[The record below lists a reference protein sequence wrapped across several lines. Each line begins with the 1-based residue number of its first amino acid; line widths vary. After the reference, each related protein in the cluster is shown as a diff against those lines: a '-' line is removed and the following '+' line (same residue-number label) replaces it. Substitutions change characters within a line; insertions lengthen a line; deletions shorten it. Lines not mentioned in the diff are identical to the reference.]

1 MNRYITQVKLK
12 NFQDHA
18 DTTIDFTNGINLI
31 VGSSDAGKSAILRAI
46 NLVFHNN
53 YKRDTYIRHGEKECS
68 VSVKFSDGVE
78 VTRVKGEDVNSY
90 LITDAEGNI
99 HSFPK
104 VGTGIP
110 DEVKKNLGNPPLDD
124 KKRPISYADQMSSL
138 FLVDLSSSDLP
149 RTLSELTGIQHL
161 QTSAELL
168 SKTARSYDRSIKD
181 KKEKIEKLETELDN
195 YSYVDKDLERIEGIE
210 EKLKDVN
217 KQIEKSNRARFFI
230 EQNNKIFLEAKQIKT
245 KLAKEKAFA
254 ELKDQF
260 DNLSKLSNKVSRS
273 NFYLSE
279 YQKIAK
285 EYKKTKANLSS
296 CEQFLTAENKNL
308 MESVKLFIDVNTRA
322 KSFIKNDKDL
332 STSINDEAAAKELE
346 EQNVKALKEEL
357 NILIDELKLNGNWCE
372 SCNRPLI

>member
-53 YKRDTYIRHGEKECS
+53 YKRDSYIRHGEKECS

-90 LITDAEGNI
+90 LLTDAEGNI

-110 DEVKKNLGNPPLDD
+110 DEIKKNLGNPPLDD

-195 YSYVDKDLERIEGIE
+195 YSYVDKDLERIEDIV

-217 KQIEKSNRARFFI
+217 NQIEKSNRARFFI
-230 EQNNKIFLEAKQIKT
+230 EQNNKIFTEAKQIKV

-254 ELKDQF
+254 ELKENF
-260 DNLSKLSNKVSRS
+260 DELLLLNKKVSRS
-273 NFYLSE
+273 IFYLSE

-285 EYKKTKANLSS
+285 EYKKTKSDLLA
-296 CEQFLTAENKNL
+296 CEQFLTEENKDL
-308 MESVKLFIDVNTRA
+308 MESVKKLIDTNTRS

-332 STSINDEAAAKELE
+332 KDLITTESTAKELE
-346 EQNVKALKEEL
+346 EQNIKNLKEEL
-357 NILIDELKLNGNWCE
+357 NLLIDELKLNGNWCE

>member
-53 YKRDTYIRHGEKECS
+53 YKRDSYIRHGEKECS

-78 VTRVKGEDVNSY
+78 VTRIKGEDVNSY
-90 LITDAEGNI
+90 LLTDAEGNI

-110 DEVKKNLGNPPLDD
+110 DEIKKNLGNPPLDD

-195 YSYVDKDLERIEGIE
+195 YSYVDKDLEKIEDIV

-217 KQIEKSNRARFFI
+217 SQIEKSNRARFFI
-230 EQNNKIFLEAKQIKT
+230 EQNNKIFTEAKQIKV

-254 ELKDQF
+254 ELKDKF
-260 DNLSKLSNKVSRS
+260 DELATLSKKVSRS
-273 NFYLSE
+273 TFYLSE

-285 EYKKTKANLSS
+285 EYKKTKTNLLA
-296 CEQFLTAENKNL
+296 CEQFLTEDNKDL
-308 MESVKLFIDVNTRA
+308 MESVKKLIDTNTRSE
-322 KSFIKNDKDL
+322 SFIKNDKDL
-332 STSINDEAAAKELE
+332 KDLISVESTAKELE
-346 EQNVKALKEEL
+346 EQNVKNLKEEL
-357 NILIDELKLNGNWCE
+357 NLLIDELKLNGNWCE

>member
-53 YKRDTYIRHGEKECS
+53 YKRDSYIRHGEKECS

-78 VTRVKGEDVNSY
+78 VTRIKGEDVNSY
-90 LITDAEGNI
+90 LLTDAEGNI

-110 DEVKKNLGNPPLDD
+110 DEIKKNLGNPPLDD

-195 YSYVDKDLERIEGIE
+195 YSYVDKDLERIEDIV

-217 KQIEKSNRARFFI
+217 SQIEKSNRARFFI
-230 EQNNKIFLEAKQIKT
+230 EQNNKIFTEAKQIKV

-254 ELKDQF
+254 ELKDKF
-260 DNLSKLSNKVSRS
+260 DELATLSKKVSRS
-273 NFYLSE
+273 TFYLSE

-285 EYKKTKANLSS
+285 EYKKTKTNLLA
-296 CEQFLTAENKNL
+296 CEQFLTEDNKDL
-308 MESVKLFIDVNTRA
+308 MESVKKLIDTNTRSE
-322 KSFIKNDKDL
+322 SFIKNDKDL
-332 STSINDEAAAKELE
+332 KDLISVESTAKELE
-346 EQNVKALKEEL
+346 EQNVKNLKEEL
-357 NILIDELKLNGNWCE
+357 NLLIDELKLNGNWCE

>member
-53 YKRDTYIRHGEKECS
+53 FKRDTYIRHGEKECS

-78 VTRVKGEDVNSY
+78 VTRIKGEDVNSY
-90 LITDAEGNI
+90 LLTDAEGNI

-110 DEVKKNLGNPPLDD
+110 DEIKKNLGNPPLDD
-124 KKRPISYADQMSSL
+124 KKRPISYSDQMSSL

-195 YSYVDKDLERIEGIE
+195 YSYVDKDLERIEDIV

-217 KQIEKSNRARFFI
+217 NQIEKSNRARFFI
-230 EQNNKIFLEAKQIKT
+230 EQNNKIFTEAKQIKV

-254 ELKDQF
+254 ELKENF
-260 DNLSKLSNKVSRS
+260 DELLLLNKKVSRS
-273 NFYLSE
+273 IFYLSE

-285 EYKKTKANLSS
+285 EYKKTKSDLLA
-296 CEQFLTAENKNL
+296 CEQFLTEENKDL
-308 MESVKLFIDVNTRA
+308 MESVKKLIDINTRS

-332 STSINDEAAAKELE
+332 KDLITTESTAKELE
-346 EQNVKALKEEL
+346 EQNVKNLKEEL
-357 NILIDELKLNGNWCE
+357 NLLIDELKLNGNWCE

>member
-78 VTRVKGEDVNSY
+78 VTRIKGEDVNSY
-90 LITDAEGNI
+90 LLTDAEGNI

-110 DEVKKNLGNPPLDD
+110 DEIKKNLGNPPLDD

-195 YSYVDKDLERIEGIE
+195 YSYVDKDLERVEGIV

-217 KQIEKSNRARFFI
+217 SQIEKSNRARFFI
-230 EQNNKIFLEAKQIKT
+230 EQNNKIFTEAKQIKV

-254 ELKDQF
+254 ELKENF
-260 DNLSKLSNKVSRS
+260 DELLLLNKKVSRS
-273 NFYLSE
+273 IFYLSE

-285 EYKKTKANLSS
+285 EYKKTKSDLLA
-296 CEQFLTAENKNL
+296 CEQFLTEDNKDL
-308 MESVKLFIDVNTRA
+308 MEFVKKLIDTNTRSE
-322 KSFIKNDKDL
+322 SFIKNDKDL
-332 STSINDEAAAKELE
+332 KDLISIESTAKELE
-346 EQNVKALKEEL
+346 EQNVKNLKEEL
-357 NILIDELKLNGNWCE
+357 NLLIDELKLNGNWCE

>member
-18 DTTIDFTNGINLI
+18 DTTVDFTNGINLI

-53 YKRDTYIRHGEKECS
+53 FKRDTYIRHGEKECS

-78 VTRVKGEDVNSY
+78 VTRIKGEDVNSY
-90 LITDAEGNI
+90 LLTDAEGNI

-110 DEVKKNLGNPPLDD
+110 DEIKKNLGNPPLDD

-181 KKEKIEKLETELDN
+181 KKEKIEKLEIDLDN
-195 YSYVDKDLERIEGIE
+195 YSYVDKDLEKIEDIE
-210 EKLKDVN
+210 EKLIDVN

-254 ELKDQF
+254 ELKENF
-260 DNLSKLSNKVSRS
+260 DGLVALSKKLSRS
-273 NFYLSE
+273 NFYLLE

-285 EYKKTKANLSS
+285 EYKKTKANLLS
-296 CEQFLTAENKNL
+296 CEQFLTKDNKDL
-308 MESVKLFIDVNTRA
+308 MESVKKIIDINTRS
-322 KSFIKNDKDL
+322 KSFIKNDNELK
-332 STSINDEAAAKELE
+332 SSITTETAAKELE
-346 EQNVKALKEEL
+346 EQNVKNLKEEL
-357 NILIDELKLNGNWCE
+357 KVLIDELKLNGNWCE

>member
-53 YKRDTYIRHGEKECS
+53 YKRDSYIRHGEKECS

-78 VTRVKGEDVNSY
+78 VTRIKGEDVNSY
-90 LITDAEGNI
+90 LLADAEGNI

-110 DEVKKNLGNPPLDD
+110 DEIKKNLGNPPLDD

-195 YSYVDKDLERIEGIE
+195 YSYVDKDLERIEDIV

-217 KQIEKSNRARFFI
+217 SQIEKSNRARFFI
-230 EQNNKIFLEAKQIKT
+230 EQNNKIFTEAKQIKV

-254 ELKDQF
+254 ELKDKF
-260 DNLSKLSNKVSRS
+260 DELATLSRKVSRS
-273 NFYLSE
+273 TFYLSE

-285 EYKKTKANLSS
+285 EYKKTKTNLLA
-296 CEQFLTAENKNL
+296 CEQFLTEDNKDL
-308 MESVKLFIDVNTRA
+308 MESVKKLIDTNTRSE
-322 KSFIKNDKDL
+322 SFIKNDKDL
-332 STSINDEAAAKELE
+332 KDLISVESTAKELE
-346 EQNVKALKEEL
+346 EQNVKNLKEEL
-357 NILIDELKLNGNWCE
+357 NLLIDELKLNGNWCE

>member
-53 YKRDTYIRHGEKECS
+53 YKRDSYIRHGEKECS

-78 VTRVKGEDVNSY
+78 VTRIKGEDVNSY
-90 LITDAEGNI
+90 LLTDAEGNI

-110 DEVKKNLGNPPLDD
+110 DEIKKNLGNPPLDD

-195 YSYVDKDLERIEGIE
+195 YSYVDKDLERIEDIV

-217 KQIEKSNRARFFI
+217 SQIEKSNRARFFI
-230 EQNNKIFLEAKQIKT
+230 EQNNKIFTEAKQIKV

-254 ELKDQF
+254 ELKDKF
-260 DNLSKLSNKVSRS
+260 DELVTLSRKVSRS
-273 NFYLSE
+273 TFYLSE

-285 EYKKTKANLSS
+285 EYKKTKANLLA
-296 CEQFLTAENKNL
+296 CEQFLTEENKDL
-308 MESVKLFIDVNTRA
+308 MESVKKLIDTNTRSE
-322 KSFIKNDKDL
+322 SFIKNDKDL
-332 STSINDEAAAKELE
+332 KDLISVESTAKELE
-346 EQNVKALKEEL
+346 EQNVKNLKEEL
-357 NILIDELKLNGNWCE
+357 NLLIDELKLNGNWCE

>member
-18 DTTIDFTNGINLI
+18 DTTVDFTNGINLI

-53 YKRDTYIRHGEKECS
+53 FKRDTYIRHGEKECS

-78 VTRVKGEDVNSY
+78 VTRIKGEDVNSY
-90 LITDAEGNI
+90 LLTDAEGNI

-110 DEVKKNLGNPPLDD
+110 DEIKKNLGNPPLDD

-181 KKEKIEKLETELDN
+181 KKEKIEKLETDLDN
-195 YSYVDKDLERIEGIE
+195 YSYVDKDLEKIEDIE
-210 EKLKDVN
+210 EKLIDVN

-230 EQNNKIFLEAKQIKT
+230 EQNNKIFLEAKQIKA

-254 ELKDQF
+254 ELKENF
-260 DNLSKLSNKVSRS
+260 DDLVALNKKLSRS

-285 EYKKTKANLSS
+285 EYKKTKAGLLS
-296 CEQFLTAENKNL
+296 CEQFLTKDNKDL
-308 MESVKLFIDVNTRA
+308 MEAVKKLIDINARS
-322 KSFIKNDKDL
+322 KSFIKNDKELTD
-332 STSINDEAAAKELE
+332 SINTESSAKEIE
-346 EQNVKALKEEL
+346 EQNVKNLKDEL
-357 NILIDELKLNGNWCE
+357 ELLINELKLNGNWCE

>member
-53 YKRDTYIRHGEKECS
+53 YKRDSYIRHGEKECS
-68 VSVKFSDGVE
+68 VSVKFSDGIE

-90 LITDAEGNI
+90 LLTDAEGNI

-110 DEVKKNLGNPPLDD
+110 DEIKKNLGNPPLDD

-195 YSYVDKDLERIEGIE
+195 YSYVDKDLERIEDIV

-217 KQIEKSNRARFFI
+217 NQIEKSNRARFFI
-230 EQNNKIFLEAKQIKT
+230 EQNNKIFTEAKQIKV

-254 ELKDQF
+254 ELKENF
-260 DNLSKLSNKVSRS
+260 DELLLLNKKVSRS
-273 NFYLSE
+273 IFYLSE

-285 EYKKTKANLSS
+285 EYKKTKSDLLA
-296 CEQFLTAENKNL
+296 CEQFLTEENKDL
-308 MESVKLFIDVNTRA
+308 MESVKKLIDTNTRS

-332 STSINDEAAAKELE
+332 KDLITTESTAKELE
-346 EQNVKALKEEL
+346 EQNIKNLKEEL
-357 NILIDELKLNGNWCE
+357 NLLIDELKLNGNWCE

>member
-53 YKRDTYIRHGEKECS
+53 FKRDTYIRHGEKECS

-78 VTRVKGEDVNSY
+78 VTRIKGEDVNSY
-90 LITDAEGNI
+90 LLTDAEGNI

-110 DEVKKNLGNPPLDD
+110 DEIKKNLGNPPLDD

-195 YSYVDKDLERIEGIE
+195 YSYVDKDLERIEDIV

-217 KQIEKSNRARFFI
+217 NQIEKSNRARFFI
-230 EQNNKIFLEAKQIKT
+230 EQNNKIFTEAKQIKV

-254 ELKDQF
+254 ELKENF
-260 DNLSKLSNKVSRS
+260 DELLLLNKKVSRS
-273 NFYLSE
+273 IFYLSE

-285 EYKKTKANLSS
+285 EYKKTKSDLLA
-296 CEQFLTAENKNL
+296 CEQFLTEENKDL
-308 MESVKLFIDVNTRA
+308 MESVKKLIDINTRS

-332 STSINDEAAAKELE
+332 KDLITTESTAKELE
-346 EQNVKALKEEL
+346 EQNVKNLKEEL
-357 NILIDELKLNGNWCE
+357 NLLIDELKLNGNWCE

>member
-53 YKRDTYIRHGEKECS
+53 YKRDSYIRHGEKECS

-90 LITDAEGNI
+90 LLTDAEGNI

-110 DEVKKNLGNPPLDD
+110 DEIKKNLGNPPLDD

-195 YSYVDKDLERIEGIE
+195 YSYVDKDLERIEDIV

-217 KQIEKSNRARFFI
+217 NQIEKSNRARFFI
-230 EQNNKIFLEAKQIKT
+230 EQNNKIFTEAKQIKV

-254 ELKDQF
+254 ELKENF
-260 DNLSKLSNKVSRS
+260 DELLLLNKKVSRS
-273 NFYLSE
+273 IFYLSE

-285 EYKKTKANLSS
+285 EYKKTKSDLLA
-296 CEQFLTAENKNL
+296 CEQFLTEENKDL
-308 MESVKLFIDVNTRA
+308 MESVKKLIDTNARS

-332 STSINDEAAAKELE
+332 KDLITTESTAKELE
-346 EQNVKALKEEL
+346 EQNIKNLKEEL
-357 NILIDELKLNGNWCE
+357 NLLIDELKLNGNWCE

>member
-53 YKRDTYIRHGEKECS
+53 YKRDSYIRHGEKECS

-78 VTRVKGEDVNSY
+78 VTRIKGEDVNSY
-90 LITDAEGNI
+90 LLTDAEGNI

-110 DEVKKNLGNPPLDD
+110 DEIKKNLGNPPLDD

-181 KKEKIEKLETELDN
+181 KKEKIEKLEIELDN
-195 YSYVDKDLERIEGIE
+195 YSYVDKDLERIEDIV

-217 KQIEKSNRARFFI
+217 SQIEKSNRARFFI
-230 EQNNKIFLEAKQIKT
+230 EQNNKIFTEAKQIKV

-254 ELKDQF
+254 ELKDKF
-260 DNLSKLSNKVSRS
+260 DELATLSKKVSRS
-273 NFYLSE
+273 TFYLSE

-285 EYKKTKANLSS
+285 EYKKTKANLLA
-296 CEQFLTAENKNL
+296 CEQFLTEDNKDL
-308 MESVKLFIDVNTRA
+308 MESVKKLIDTNTRSE
-322 KSFIKNDKDL
+322 SFIKNDKDL
-332 STSINDEAAAKELE
+332 KDLISVESTAKELE
-346 EQNVKALKEEL
+346 EQNVKNLKEEL
-357 NILIDELKLNGNWCE
+357 NLLIDELKLNGNWCE

>member
-1 MNRYITQVKLK
+1 MNRYITQIKLK

-53 YKRDTYIRHGEKECS
+53 FKRDTYIRHGEKECS

-90 LITDAEGNI
+90 LLTDAEGNI

-110 DEVKKNLGNPPLDD
+110 DEIKKNLGNPPLDD

-195 YSYVDKDLERIEGIE
+195 YSYVDKDLERIEDIV

-217 KQIEKSNRARFFI
+217 NQIEKSNRARFFI
-230 EQNNKIFLEAKQIKT
+230 EQNNKIFTEAKQIKV

-254 ELKDQF
+254 ELKENF
-260 DNLSKLSNKVSRS
+260 DELLLLNKKVSRS
-273 NFYLSE
+273 IFYLSE

-285 EYKKTKANLSS
+285 EYKKTKSDLLA
-296 CEQFLTAENKNL
+296 CEQFLTEENKDL
-308 MESVKLFIDVNTRA
+308 MESVKKLIDINTRS

-332 STSINDEAAAKELE
+332 KDLITTESTAKELE
-346 EQNVKALKEEL
+346 EQNVKNLKEEL
-357 NILIDELKLNGNWCE
+357 NLLIDELKLNGNWCE